1 VFKPGSRAI
10 LEQLDAVDKIT
21 VSKDE
26 ALQAYALNLVSTG
39 EIVIMNSGAGD
50 FKAAVQDAGLQ
61 VITLELPELKKGGGS
76 IRCSTLALD
85 ND

>member
-1 VFKPGSRAI
+1 
-10 LEQLDAVDKIT
+10 
-21 VSKDE
+21 
-26 ALQAYALNLVSTG
+26 
-39 EIVIMNSGAGD
+39 MNNGAGD

-76 IRCSTLALD
+76 IRCSTLALN